1 MVFCIFIVESP
12 QSDFNPKSSNHLK
25 IKKMK
30 TNLLRLV
37 SLCLIFIVSS
47 LYYGA
52 RAQVDTTQSTQPGVT
67 KQEKGKE
74 EKKKEK
80 KRKDEFIIYGG
91 VNFNQLSV
99 SESQYEST
107 MKTGYHIGFDYKR
120 GKFFYWQV
128 GLRYNNA
135 IFSLKE
141 LSEVSTVTE
150 PEDIAI
156 RGLDIPVT
164 GGINF
169 LSALNRI
176 VALRIFVSAV
186 PSFNLGVGDNNLGF
200 TKDSLNSFVMYGQGG
215 IGINVAFI
223 VLEAGYNYG
232 FQDIF
237 KNDVQ
242 SKPGQVF
249 VNLGFRF

>member
-1 MVFCIFIVESP
+1 M
-12 QSDFNPKSSNHLK
+12 N
-25 IKKMK
+25 
-30 TNLLRLV
+30 TNLLKII
-37 SLCLIFIVSS
+37 SLCLIFLVAS
-47 LYYGA
+47 LYNGIK
-52 RAQVDTTQSTQPGVT
+52 AQADTTQVTQPDTT
-67 KQEKGKE
+67 KQEKGQD
-74 EKKKEK
+74 EKKKDK

-91 VNFNQLSV
+91 ANFNNLSV
-99 SESQYEST
+99 SSSQFEST

-135 IFSLKE
+135 IYSLKE

-150 PEDIAI
+150 PSDIAI
-156 RGLDIPVT
+156 RGLDIPIT

-169 LSALNRI
+169 LSFVNRI
-176 VALRIFVSAV
+176 VALRIFISAV
-186 PSFNLGVGDNNLGF
+186 PSFTLGVGDNDLEY
-200 TKDSLNSFVMYGQGG
+200 TKDDVNSFIFYGQGG

-232 FQDIF
+232 FQDLLT
-237 KNDVQ
+237 NDRQ